1 MKDAGRKIKRLSI
14 ALLVS
19 LIVIIGGLLYFFI
32 ANDAP
37 AIFGKVIFNQEYK
50 ENLTLD
56 IYLPTQLVFEK
67 TPVVIFIH
75 GGAWVGG
82 GKGVVNINRFNESIN
97 QLRQKGYAVIST
109 NYTLGRRNKS
119 PFPECILDA
128 IETVNWVVENANHYN
143 FDIDNVGLF
152 GASAGAHIAMMTA
165 YAQPKDIADT
175 AELKTKI
182 DYVVDLYGPTDLDKL
197 YHMQT
202 VENINTHI
210 EKLPENLRKHLD
222 IAQQLFGF
230 DPEKDSLKAQSFI
243 NKYSPVN
250 YVHKDIPPTL
260 IIHGTADQIV
270 SFEQS
275 VELHK
280 LLDSLQVDCQFYP
293 LSDINHA
300 FRGAT
305 KSQKK
310 EIQNL
315 IVAFIEKQY
324 NTNNN

>member
-14 ALLVS
+14 ALLFI

-97 QLRQKGYAVIST
+97 LLRQKGYTVIST
-109 NYTLGRRNKS
+109 NYSLGRRNKS
-119 PFPECILDA
+119 PFPECILDVF
-128 IETVNWVVENANHYN
+128 ETVNWVVENANHYS
-143 FDIDNVGLF
+143 FDIDNIGLF
-152 GASAGAHIAMMTA
+152 GASAGAHIAMMSA
-165 YAQPKDIADT
+165 YAQPEDIADT
-175 AELKTKI
+175 AELKAKI
-182 DYVVDLYGPTDLDKL
+182 DYVVDLYGPTNLDKL
-197 YHMQT
+197 FHMQT
-202 VENINTHI
+202 VENINVRL
-210 EKLPENLRKHLD
+210 EKLPQILRKHLD
-222 IAQQLFGF
+222 IAQHLFGF
-230 DPEKDSLKAQSFI
+230 DPEKDTLKAQIFI
-243 NKYSPVN
+243 KKYSPVT

-270 SFEQS
+270 PFEQS
-275 VELHK
+275 VALHE
-280 LLDSLQVDCQFYP
+280 LLDSLKVNNEFYP
-293 LSDINHA
+293 LRDINHV

-305 KSQKK
+305 KDQKE
-310 EIQNL
+310 EIHNR

-324 NTNNN
+324 NNNNN